1 MVPPGERRTSR
12 PDPLRGGAGIAA
24 GSISPVEITD
34 AYLARIEAL
43 DERLHAFVFVTAEQ
57 ARAEARH
64 AETELRQGNSHGPL
78 HGVPLALKD
87 LFDTAGVATTGCSRA
102 FLDRVPNAD
111 AVVVAKLREAG
122 AVLLGKLTMHE
133 LATGTADPDGP
144 FPPARN
150 PWDVDRMPSGSSSGS
165 ATAVA
170 AGLCAGALGSD
181 TGGSIRGPASWCG
194 IVGHKPTYGL
204 VSRRGV
210 LPLSWS
216 QDHVGP
222 MTRNVEDATIVL
234 QAIAGYDP
242 CDDGSAEASIPD
254 YRAALREPVARLT
267 VGVPRSYL
275 DSLSEFHP
283 ETLRAYW
290 SAVDDLRGLGVA
302 VVDFDLPY
310 VEHLDAI
317 GTGILVAEAYAIH
330 ERGFREHLD
339 LYGRPFRDRVIRGA
353 LWSAAD
359 YAVATRAR
367 GRFCRAMADVLTGID
382 VMALPTSLSP
392 AERFDDE
399 TYVHYARPPFTRIFN
414 LTGQPSISLPC
425 GFTESGLPIG
435 LMLSGRPFEDATVLR
450 LAHAYEQ
457 SHDWCRRR
465 PPL

>member
-1 MVPPGERRTSR
+1 VNAELHDLTLTEVS
-12 PDPLRGGAGIAA
+12 AGIAA
-24 GSISPVEITD
+24 GTFSPVEITD
-34 AYLARIEAL
+34 AYLARIDAL
-43 DERLHAFVFVTAEQ
+43 NERLHAYVYVTADQ
-57 ARAEARH
+57 ARADARR
-64 AETELRQGNSHGPL
+64 AESERREGRSRGPL

-102 FLDRVPNAD
+102 FIDRVPTTD
-111 AVVVAKLREAG
+111 AFVVAKLCEAG

-165 ATAVA
+165 GTAVA

-181 TGGSIRGPASWCG
+181 TGGSIRGPSSWCG

-210 LPLSWS
+210 MPLSWS

-222 MTRNVEDATIVL
+222 MTRTVEDTAIVL

-242 CDDGSAEASIPD
+242 ADDGSAEVQIPD
-254 YRAALREPVARLT
+254 YRAALREPVAGLT

-275 DSLSEFHP
+275 DTLSEFHP
-283 ETLRAYW
+283 ETIGAFW
-290 SAVDDLRGLGVA
+290 SAVDDLRGLGVT

-310 VEHLDAI
+310 AEHLEVMA
-317 GTGILVAEAYAIH
+317 TGILLSEAYAIH

-339 LYGRPFRDRVIRGA
+339 RYGQPFRDRVIRGA

-367 GRFCRAMADVLTGID
+367 GRFCRAMGELLTNID

-399 TYVHYARPPFTRIFN
+399 TYSHYARPSFTRIFN
-414 LTGQPSISLPC
+414 LTGQPSVSLPC

-450 LAHAYEQ
+450 LAYAYEQ
-457 SHDWCRRR
+457 SHNWYRRR
-465 PPL
+465 PPSRD